1 MCNSTVDVDIFPA
14 KKSQIMQKQYEFHLK
29 INWQGV
35 ARRGFWSRIGRIF
48 NYSPCLTASECSGL
62 RK

>member
-35 ARRGFWSRIGRIF
+35 V
-48 NYSPCLTASECSGL
+48 
-62 RK
+62 